1 MSKPSNRGN
10 GGKESGPRSGN
21 LGTRF
26 VNVDLLSE
34 TKELKVEVLLVSCF
48 YTLEQQVEKRCY

>member
-10 GGKESGPRSGN
+10 LGKENGPQSGN
-21 LGTRF
+21 VGTRF
-26 VNVDLLSE
+26 VNVEFRSD

-48 YTLEQQVEKRCY
+48 YTLEQRFEKRC